1 MSSLGTCHKFY
12 LVNKTRVV
20 LETLS
25 NMYDGTFCEITKRL
39 KAINY
44 FLKKLRLRSLTGP
57 CLILTIK
64 DSTTMCAN
72 LFAGQQTRMI

>member
-1 MSSLGTCHKFY
+1 
-12 LVNKTRVV
+12 
-20 LETLS
+20 
-25 NMYDGTFCEITKRL
+25 MYDGTFREITKRL